1 MLLNR
6 TGPELLHSSEVML
19 LFSQLVAI
27 LPRSLPSSVHLCPQ
41 TCCCCSSFRLCVKD
55 IYIYIYIKKQLL
67 KCSNAPPMVPVRIAL
82 LPLISGRFD
91 KQSLELCVISE
102 VVSQL

>member
-27 LPRSLPSSVHLCPQ
+27 LPRSLPSLVPTDL
-41 TCCCCSSFRLCVKD
+41 
-55 IYIYIYIKKQLL
+55 
-67 KCSNAPPMVPVRIAL
+67 VPVRISL